1 MKKLLPILNVT
12 IVLVVMSSWASA
24 ATPAPTETSIPPTE
38 AVPPTPTSGPFG
50 LTSTAFEADAAIPD
64 FYSCHGG
71 NDSPPLS
78 WGTPPSGTRSFAL
91 VMDDPDAVQVV
102 GYAWVHWLLFNIPAS
117 RSSLPEGLPLT
128 AELTDGSRHGRN
140 NSNSLGYFGP
150 CPPSGQTH
158 RYVFTLYAVDTVLD
172 LLSSATKNEIVEA
185 MDGHVLAQAE
195 LSGTYTSP

>member
-1 MKKLLPILNVT
+1 MKRFLSIISVI
-12 IVLVVMSSWASA
+12 IVLVLSSCTSA
-24 ATPAPTETSIPPTE
+24 ATPVPTETSIPPTE
-38 AVPPTPTSGPFG
+38 AASSTPPPQPFE
-50 LTSTAFEADAAIPD
+50 LTSSAFEADTPIPD
-64 FYSCHGG
+64 LYSCQGG
-71 NDSPPLS
+71 NDSPPLA
-78 WGTPPSGTRSFAL
+78 WGTPPSGTQSFVL

-117 RSSLPEGLPLT
+117 ASSLPEGIPLT

-158 RYVFTLYAVDTVLD
+158 RYVFTLYAVDTVFD
-172 LLSSATKNEIVEA
+172 LPSGATKDEILEA
-185 MDGHVLAQAE
+185 IDGHILAQTE